1 MLFDL
6 ENYEKPKTQI
16 DTVYNRL
23 KQDIIYGVIPEGSFF
38 SNEEIS
44 GRPKPCTRGYPQ
56 AGNGWVGAYP
66 AAGGCSG
73 GATHGK
79 GISGDYRNAGGT
91 GKTCCGAFGS

>member
-44 GRPKPCTRGYPQ
+44 KKYQVGRSPVREAIRKLETDGLVLIRPQ
-56 AGNGWVGAYP
+56 VGVLVAP
-66 AAGGCSG
+66 LTVTVAS
-73 GATHGK
+73 
-79 GISGDYRNAGGT
+79 SW
-91 GKTCCGAFGS
+91 FLE

>member
-38 SNEEIS
+38 
-44 GRPKPCTRGYPQ
+44 PMKKYP
-56 AGNGWVGAYP
+56 
-66 AAGGCSG
+66 
-73 GATHGK
+73 
-79 GISGDYRNAGGT
+79 RNIR
-91 GKTCCGAFGS
+91 

>member
-38 SNEEIS
+38 STEEIPKKYQV
-44 GRPKPCTRGYPQ
+44 GRSPVREAIRKL
-56 AGNGWVGAYP
+56 
-66 AAGGCSG
+66 
-73 GATHGK
+73 
-79 GISGDYRNAGGT
+79 
-91 GKTCCGAFGS
+91 